1 MHTQNS
7 NNKYVIDPEP
17 MINARQAVLLVLFV
31 FILSNIAT
39 LILAHFFGIHT
50 ISFMVE
56 IGVFLMPVVIL
67 AAHVK
72 YPFDDFV
79 RPKNFL
85 RIDLNLITIFNT
97 IFLVI
102 IAAMLLEF
110 VQRYLPFS
118 EEQMEMRRELL
129 MPGGDVPFIVVF
141 LSVAVIPGICEEA
154 LFRGVIQPSLI
165 KRFGPYAGIAV
176 TALLFAAAHAQIQAF
191 ISLFILGIFLGI
203 IAFRGGTFLY
213 AVVSHTI
220 FNGIAVIV
228 AKIAETEG
236 VEVQDGG
243 FSISLGIVLL
253 TIFIVLMVMLF
264 RLTPKRRVGEPD
276 MYHI

>member
-1 MHTQNS
+1 MCIRDS
-7 NNKYVIDPEP
+7 
-17 MINARQAVLLVLFV
+17 
-31 FILSNIAT
+31 
-39 LILAHFFGIHT
+39 FGIHT